1 MAEIFD
7 TLLLLALPGSGKSE
21 VRAYLSSKAPEEFH
35 MGPTVQLDDY
45 PYVHLQLRVDEELE
59 RLGQPRA
66 FHEADPAGRNG
77 PFKDPRELGGLI
89 CLLDEDYHE
98 LVRGEAERPEHAAAR
113 LLERFDAASER
124 AGAARK
130 FDALPD
136 DVRANLLDSLEAEA
150 RAFFE
155 DKANNTPPSL
165 DGKTVVIEFARGGP
179 DTGEM
184 PLPPG
189 YGYRDSLKFFS
200 PDMLRRSAIL
210 YIWVTPEESR
220 RKNIARYKPEEG
232 GDASILHHTTPASV
246 MEQEYGACD
255 MAWLMETSPKPGT
268 IAVESQG
275 ETIFVPAE
283 KFDNRTDLTSFLR
296 EDPAS
301 WAPEDVA
308 RIHGVIKEA
317 AASLWARTTA
327 RKPA

>member
-45 PYVHLQLRVDEELE
+45 PYVHLQLRVDEELG

-66 FHEADPAGRNG
+66 FHGADPDGRNG
-77 PFKDPRELGGLI
+77 PFHDARELGALV

-98 LVRGEAERPEHAAAR
+98 LLRGEAERPERAAER

-130 FDALPD
+130 FDALPE
-136 DVRANLLDSLEAEA
+136 DVRAKLLDSLEAEA
-150 RAFFE
+150 REFFDE
-155 DKANNTPPSL
+155 KAANVPANL
-165 DGKTVVIEFARGGP
+165 NGKTIVIEFARGGP

-184 PLPPG
+184 PLPAG

-220 RKNIARYKPEEG
+220 RKNIARYNPDG

-246 MEQEYGACD
+246 MEREYGACD
-255 MAWLMETSPKPGT
+255 MAWLMETSPRPGT

-275 ETIFVPAE
+275 ETVFVPTE

-296 EDPAS
+296 DAPET
-301 WAPEDVA
+301 WAPEDVN

-317 AASLWARTTA
+317 ATALWARTTA